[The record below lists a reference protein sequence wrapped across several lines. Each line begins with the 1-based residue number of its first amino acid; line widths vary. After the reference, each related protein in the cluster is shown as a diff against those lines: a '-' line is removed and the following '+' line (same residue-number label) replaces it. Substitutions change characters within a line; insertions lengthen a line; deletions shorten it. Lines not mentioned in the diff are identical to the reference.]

1 MLFRLSK
8 PGKNIKFNDVINSVR
23 QEADRLHNA
32 GVKIIIALGHAGI
45 SVDREVAQNVNHVDI
60 VVGGH
65 TNTFLYNG
73 KLDRG

>member
-1 MLFRLSK
+1 MLFRLSRS
-8 PGKNIKFNDVINSVR
+8 GKNIKFNDVVTSVR

-32 GVKIIIALGHAGI
+32 GVKIIIVLGHAGI
-45 SVDREVAQNVNHVDI
+45 SVDRQVAQTVNHVDI

-65 TNTFLYNG
+65 INTFLYNG